1 MTRAG
6 WASSL
11 RFRLLAATV
20 LALSVALLLA
30 GLLLS
35 GFFKQE
41 VERQFEATLRQQLD
55 QLTSSLEFNSAG
67 ELLPTV
73 QALPDPR
80 WQRPYSGL
88 YWQIDGP
95 GNVQRSRSLWDATL
109 ALPADPLSD
118 GEVHAH
124 QSAGPQGARLLVL
137 ERSVHAPDSPANSWR
152 VAVAADTRSTQ
163 DAVKRFGNVLIFS
176 LSALLLLLVLA
187 AFAQVYVGLRPL
199 RSLEQALKD
208 VREGRSQGLQGHFP
222 QEIQTLTEDFNRVL
236 ERHAATLARARQQ
249 AGNLAHAVKTPLAVL
264 SQAVTPSQ
272 TGSAGTSSAQL
283 AQLAQL
289 EQLVSEQVALANR
302 HIDWHLARARSAES
316 QRLPGQRTPVAPAL
330 AGLVRVM
337 QRVHAARELH
347 IELDVPEPTDPAD
360 AGLVFAG
367 EEQDLQEM
375 LGNLLDNACKW
386 ARHSVRVQTQAL
398 PRGKAGGQVLVRIED
413 DGSGIDES
421 LRLQVMSRG
430 VRADESVP
438 GSGLGLAIVADLV
451 ALYGGRLELG
461 RSALGGL
468 KVELLLPSAQ

>member
-1 MTRAG
+1 MRRAA

-11 RFRLLAATV
+11 RFRLLAVTV

-55 QLTSSLEFNSAG
+55 QLTSSLEFNLAG

-95 GNVQRSRSLWDATL
+95 ENVQRSRSLWDTTL
-109 ALPADPLSD
+109 KLPADPLSD

-124 QSAGPQGARLLVL
+124 QSAGPQGATLLVL
-137 ERSVHAPDSPANSWR
+137 ERSVHAPDTPARSWR
-152 VAVAADTRSTQ
+152 LMVAADTRSTQ
-163 DAVKRFGNVLIFS
+163 DAVNRFGNVLIFS
-176 LSALLLLLVLA
+176 LTALLLLLVLA

-208 VREGRSQGLQGHFP
+208 LREGRSQALQGNFP
-222 QEIQTLTEDFNRVL
+222 QELLPLTDDFNRVL
-236 ERHAATLARARQQ
+236 ERQAQTLARARQQ

-264 SQAVTPSQ
+264 SQAVTQSQ
-272 TGSAGTSSAQL
+272 AGSAGTSPAPL
-283 AQLAQL
+283 V
-289 EQLVSEQVALANR
+289 QLVQEQVALAKR
-302 HIDWHLARARSAES
+302 HIDWHLARARSAGA

-347 IELDVPEPTDPAD
+347 IELDAPEPAESAD

-386 ARHSVRVQTQAL
+386 ARHRVRVHAQAL
-398 PRGKAGGQVLVRIED
+398 PRGKAGGQLMVRIED
-413 DGSGIDES
+413 DGAGIDES
-421 LRLQVMSRG
+421 LRQEVMSRG

-451 ALYGGRLELG
+451 ALYGGSLQLG
-461 RSALGGL
+461 QSALGGL
-468 KVELLLPSAQ
+468 KVELLLPSVQ

>member
-1 MTRAG
+1 M
-6 WASSL
+6 
-11 RFRLLAATV
+11 
-20 LALSVALLLA
+20 
-30 GLLLS
+30 
-35 GFFKQE
+35 
-41 VERQFEATLRQQLD
+41 
-55 QLTSSLEFNSAG
+55 
-67 ELLPTV
+67 
-73 QALPDPR
+73 
-80 WQRPYSGL
+80 
-88 YWQIDGP
+88 
-95 GNVQRSRSLWDATL
+95 QRSRSLWDATL

-137 ERSVHAPDSPANSWR
+137 ERSVHAPDSPANFWR

-208 VREGRSQGLQGHFP
+208 VREGRSQALQGHFP

-272 TGSAGTSSAQL
+272 TGSAGTSSAP
-283 AQLAQL
+283 LAQL
-289 EQLVSEQVALANR
+289 EQLVNEQVALANR

-347 IELDVPEPTDPAD
+347 IELDVPEPAEATD

-386 ARHSVRVQTQAL
+386 ARHRVHVHAQAL

-468 KVELLLPSAQ
+468 KVELLLPSAR

>member
-11 RFRLLAATV
+11 RLRLLAATV
-20 LALSVALLLA
+20 LGLSVALLLA

-55 QLTSSLEFNSAG
+55 QLTSSLEFNPAG

-95 GNVQRSRSLWDATL
+95 GNVQRSRSLWDTTL
-109 ALPADPLSD
+109 ALPADRLSD

-163 DAVKRFGNVLIFS
+163 DAVKRFGNVLILS

-208 VREGRSQGLQGHFP
+208 VREGRSQALQGHFP

-272 TGSAGTSSAQL
+272 TGSAGTSSAPL
-283 AQLAQL
+283 APLV
-289 EQLVSEQVALANR
+289 QLVNEQVALANR

-347 IELDVPEPTDPAD
+347 IELDVPEPTDPTD

-386 ARHSVRVQTQAL
+386 ARHSVRVQAQAL

-413 DGSGIDES
+413 DGAGIDES

-451 ALYGGRLELG
+451 ALYGGQLELG

>member
-55 QLTSSLEFNSAG
+55 QLTSSLEFNPAG

-137 ERSVHAPDSPANSWR
+137 ERSVHAPDSPANSLR

-208 VREGRSQGLQGHFP
+208 VREGRLQALQGHFP

-283 AQLAQL
+283 V
-289 EQLVSEQVALANR
+289 QLVNVQVALANR

-347 IELDVPEPTDPAD
+347 IELDLPEPADPAD

-386 ARHSVRVQTQAL
+386 ARHSVRVQAQAL

>member
-11 RFRLLAATV
+11 RLRLLAATV
-20 LALSVALLLA
+20 LGLSVALLLA

-137 ERSVHAPDSPANSWR
+137 ERSVHAPDSPASFWR

-163 DAVKRFGNVLIFS
+163 DAVKRFGNVLILS
-176 LSALLLLLVLA
+176 LTALLLLLVLA

-208 VREGRSQGLQGHFP
+208 VREGRSQALQGHFP

-272 TGSAGTSSAQL
+272 TGSAGTSSAPL
-283 AQLAQL
+283 APLA
-289 EQLVSEQVALANR
+289 QLVSEQVALANR

-360 AGLVFAG
+360 TGLVFAG

-386 ARHSVRVQTQAL
+386 TRHKVRVQAQAL
-398 PRGKAGGQVLVRIED
+398 PSGKAGGQVLVRIED
-413 DGSGIDES
+413 DGAGIDES

-451 ALYGGRLELG
+451 ALYGGQLELG

>member
-11 RFRLLAATV
+11 RLRLLAATV
-20 LALSVALLLA
+20 VGLSVALLLA

-55 QLTSSLEFNSAG
+55 QLTSSLDFNSAG

-95 GNVQRSRSLWDATL
+95 GNVQRSRSLWDSTL
-109 ALPADPLSD
+109 TLPADPLSD

-283 AQLAQL
+283 

-386 ARHSVRVQTQAL
+386 ARHSVRVQAQAL
-398 PRGKAGGQVLVRIED
+398 PSGKAGGQVLVRIED

-468 KVELLLPSAQ
+468 KVELLLPSAR

>member
-55 QLTSSLEFNSAG
+55 QLTSSLEFNTAG
-67 ELLPTV
+67 ELLPMVRT
-73 QALPDPR
+73 LPDPR

-95 GNVQRSRSLWDATL
+95 ENVQRSRSLWDAVLT
-109 ALPADPLSD
+109 LPADPLSD
-118 GEVHAH
+118 GQVHAH

-137 ERSVHAPDSPANSWR
+137 ERSVHAPEFPASAWR

-163 DAVKRFGNVLIFS
+163 DAVKRFGSVLVFS

-187 AFAQVYVGLRPL
+187 AFPQVYVGLRPL
-199 RSLEQALKD
+199 RSLEQALKEL
-208 VREGRSQGLQGHFP
+208 REGRSQALQGNFP
-222 QEIQTLTEDFNRVL
+222 QELLPLTNDFNRVL
-236 ERHAATLARARQQ
+236 ERQAQTLARARQQ

-264 SQAVTPSQ
+264 SQAVVQSQ
-272 TGSAGTSSAQL
+272 TGSAGTSPAQL
-283 AQLAQL
+283 AQL
-289 EQLVSEQVALANR
+289 VNEQVALANR
-302 HIDWHLARARSAES
+302 HIDWHLARARSAGAH
-316 QRLPGQRTPVAPAL
+316 RLPGQRTPVAPAL

-347 IELDVPEPTDPAD
+347 IELDAPGPADTTD

-386 ARHSVRVQTQAL
+386 ARHSVHVHAQAL
-398 PRGKAGGQVLVRIED
+398 PRSNAGGQLLVRIED
-413 DGSGIDES
+413 DGAGIDES
-421 LRLQVMSRG
+421 LRLQVLSRG

-451 ALYGGRLELG
+451 ALYGGSLQLG
-461 RSALGGL
+461 QSALGGL
-468 KVELLLPSAQ
+468 KVELLLPSVQ